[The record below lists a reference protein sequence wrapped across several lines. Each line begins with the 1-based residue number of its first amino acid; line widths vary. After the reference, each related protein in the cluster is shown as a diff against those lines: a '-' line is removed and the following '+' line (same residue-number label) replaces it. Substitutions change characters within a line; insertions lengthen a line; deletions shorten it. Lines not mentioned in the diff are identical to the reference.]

1 MSTLISVLGAVL
13 VFMILV
19 MGAGWWWQKR
29 TGNSGWIDVFWTFG
43 TGIAGAVCALLP
55 VPGGGGSLLR
65 QLIVAALVSVWALR
79 LGIYIAIRVSKS
91 SAEDARYKRLKQ
103 EWGTH
108 YQGRMFW
115 FMEIQSLATTLLCL
129 AIVLAARNPAHS
141 LLWTDALGVVILAV
155 SIFGEGLA
163 DRQMKAFKA
172 DPTNHGKVCDTGL
185 WSVSRHPNYL
195 FEGFGWVAYPVMAL
209 GGQWAHAL
217 PWLAWLGAIFMYA
230 LLRFATGVPPLE
242 AAMLASKGEPFA
254 DYQRRVPALFPNP
267 FQFARSSKT

>member
-1 MSTLISVLGAVL
+1 VSALLPVLGAAL
-13 VFMILV
+13 FFMIIV
-19 MGAGWWWQKR
+19 MGAGWCWQKR
-29 TGNSGWIDVFWTFG
+29 TNNSGWIDVFWTFG

-55 VPGGGGSLLR
+55 VPGGGGFLPR

-79 LGIYIAIRVSKS
+79 LGVYIAVRVSKS

-129 AIVLAARNPAHS
+129 AIVLAARNPAPD
-141 LLWTDALGVVILAV
+141 LMWTDGVGVLILALC
-155 SIFGEGLA
+155 IFGEGLA

-172 DPTNHGKVCDTGL
+172 DPTNHGKVCDAGL
-185 WSVSRHPNYL
+185 WGLSRHPNYL
-195 FEGFGWVAYPVMAL
+195 FEGMGWTAYAVIAL
-209 GGQWAHAL
+209 GGQWSHPL
-217 PWLAWLGAIFMYA
+217 PWLAWLGAVFMFA

-242 AAMLASKGEPFA
+242 AAMLASKGEAFA

-267 FQFARSSKT
+267 FQSAQPRKS

>member
-1 MSTLISVLGAVL
+1 MSTLVPVLGAVL

-29 TGNSGWIDVFWTFG
+29 TANSGWIDVFWTFG

-55 VPGGGGSLLR
+55 VPGGDGSLLR

-79 LGIYIAIRVSKS
+79 LGIYIAIRVTTTS
-91 SAEDARYKRLKQ
+91 SEDARYKRLKQ

-108 YQGRMFW
+108 YKGRMFW
-115 FMEIQSLATTLLCL
+115 FMEIQSFATTLLCL
-129 AIVLAARNPAHS
+129 AIVLAARNPAPG
-141 LLWTDALGVVILAV
+141 LLWTDALGVLILAA

-172 DPTNHGKVCDTGL
+172 DPANHGKVCDQGL
-185 WSVSRHPNYL
+185 WGISRHPNYL
-195 FEGFGWVAYPVMAL
+195 FEGFGWAAYPVMAL
-209 GGQWAHAL
+209 GGQWTHPL
-217 PWLAWLGAIFMYA
+217 PWLAWGGTIFMYL

-242 AAMLASKGEPFA
+242 AAMLASKGEAFA
-254 DYQRRVPALFPNP
+254 DYQRRVPALFPDP
-267 FQFARSSKT
+267 FKSASRKS